1 MVPVEKLLDPYS
13 VSLGCHTAAAS
24 PAIPGSIIAT
34 PWKITILPRCSS
46 NNAKVSVSFETTITL
61 FLASLPTNSPVYMGY
76 QPGTCIL
83 DPVQQV
89 WNLFTTIVTV
99 ASSDSSSETRELA
112 MIVTLPWTLLH
123 SISLTRSCRFI

>member
-1 MVPVEKLLDPYS
+1 MVPVEKLLDPYA

-34 PWKITILPRCSS
+34 PWKITILPRCS

-61 FLASLPTNSPVYMGY
+61 LHRCTQTAHSTWATSLAPAYSIQCNRSGIYSP
-76 QPGTCIL
+76 L
-83 DPVQQV
+83 
-89 WNLFTTIVTV
+89 VTV
-99 ASSDSSSETRELA
+99 AGSDSSSETRELA

-123 SISLTRSCRFI
+123 SI